1 MRAARISYKGHLIG
15 EIHSDGQTAFCNCYN
30 KAITYRKM
38 PQSMWADGRFDRVTW
53 LGVFNG
59 VDGLGLHEDEVVGI
73 CPDNGV
79 GLVIEVTIDAKDVSP
94 VYVICYYDGSM
105 MTQYVN
111 VGDVNRLR
119 VRIEDV
125 SQEV

>member
-1 MRAARISYKGHLIG
+1 
-15 EIHSDGQTAFCNCYN
+15 
-30 KAITYRKM
+30 
-38 PQSMWADGRFDRVTW
+38 MWADGRFDRVTW